1 MAYIGLLLAPIIL
14 ALALFLTPA
23 TRDGTVSALR
33 ESGDRVVRVSR
44 SAIDDLRSGPD
55 IISRIADLQRKLAAY
70 VLRQAAGQLD
80 SNK

>member
-23 TRDGTVSALR
+23 TRDGTASALHD
-33 ESGDRVVRVSR
+33 SGTRIVDVAR
-44 SAIDDLRSGPD
+44 SAFDELRNGPD
-55 IISRIADLQRKLAAY
+55 ILSRIATLQRRLAAY

-80 SNK
+80 NK